1 MALGF
6 PFRAASWHGVRAGPG
21 KEVRGSPP
29 GDRIPGTAIR
39 AMGGGFEEVN
49 AGIGSEKPHNFNP
62 MTTSWVL
69 FFEALGI
76 IKCRYNMI

>member
-6 PFRAASWHGVRAGPG
+6 PFRAASWASWHGASAGPG

-39 AMGGGFEEVN
+39 AMGGGFEGVN
-49 AGIGSEKPHNFNP
+49 AGIGCEKPHNFNP
-62 MTTSWVL
+62 LTTSSVL
-69 FFEALGI
+69 FSRL
-76 IKCRYNMI
+76 